1 MVRAE
6 RTRAMHHRTY
16 GSVRASE
23 ARRAIFVPRSRNYR
37 GDIAKDGDVK

>member
-6 RTRAMHHRTY
+6 RTRAMHHRIY

-23 ARRAIFVPRSRNYR
+23 ARRQKKERIRIWWRF
-37 GDIAKDGDVK
+37 GKI